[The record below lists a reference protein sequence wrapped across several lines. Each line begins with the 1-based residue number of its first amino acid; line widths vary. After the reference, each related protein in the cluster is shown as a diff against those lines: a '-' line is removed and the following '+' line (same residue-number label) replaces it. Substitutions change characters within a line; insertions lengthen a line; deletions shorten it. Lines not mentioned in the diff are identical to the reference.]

1 METKFSSHSCLLH
14 CSNTHSD
21 AESVKRKLDTVESLF
36 GSVPASATLEE
47 ARDERLNGSSINR
60 ELYVEEDYYEYS

>member
-1 METKFSSHSCLLH
+1 METKSSSHSRPLRPSYAH
-14 CSNTHSD
+14 PDT
-21 AESVKRKLDTVESLF
+21 ASVNRKLDMVESLF